1 MLRGKRAL
9 VTGASKGIGRA
20 IAIALARE
28 GAEVAFTYYR
38 DRNGARAT
46 ADTIR
51 SYSSSPLVFQT
62 DLADRDATKALSEQ
76 VEAKWAAA
84 R

>member
-9 VTGASKGIGRA
+9 VTGASKGIGR
-20 IAIALARE
+20 AIALARE

-62 DLADRDATKALSEQ
+62 DLADRDATKALFEQ